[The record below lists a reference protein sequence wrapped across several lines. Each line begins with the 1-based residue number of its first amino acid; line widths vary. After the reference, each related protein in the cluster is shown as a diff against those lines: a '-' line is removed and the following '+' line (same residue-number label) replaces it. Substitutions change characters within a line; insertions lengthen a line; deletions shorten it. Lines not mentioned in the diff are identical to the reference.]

1 MKGKKKRL
9 VGLSAVFAILLV
21 VVIVINAVVLYWS
34 QALLLFFG
42 TIGGTAMG
50 AHTQAYTDDV
60 ELRQDLI
67 SFVRQVVDEGSI
79 LLKNDG
85 ALPLEEG
92 EAVTLLGQGSVNW
105 LSTGTGSSEIS
116 DDEFA
121 DLTLKKSLEDA
132 GFSVNPEVW
141 NYYSGTGLRLDRGGG
156 GENDTWNLNETD
168 WATLEAQCGSSFDQ
182 YNDVAVLVV
191 SRIGC
196 EGGDLPRD
204 MSQDGGAEG
213 ENYQQLS
220 QTERELLEGAKAA
233 GFRKIVVLLNTCN
246 AMQMDFI
253 NDESLGVN
261 ACLAI
266 GATGAVY

>member
-1 MKGKKKRL
+1 M
-9 VGLSAVFAILLV
+9 
-21 VVIVINAVVLYWS
+21 
-34 QALLLFFG
+34 
-42 TIGGTAMG
+42 
-50 AHTQAYTDDV
+50 
-60 ELRQDLI
+60 
-67 SFVRQVVDEGSI
+67 
-79 LLKNDG
+79 
-85 ALPLEEG
+85 EEG

-141 NYYSGTGLRLDRGGG
+141 NYYSGTGLRLNRGGG
-156 GENDTWNLNETD
+156 GENATWDLNETD

-182 YNDVAVLVV
+182 YSDVAVLVV

-204 MSQDGGAEG
+204 MSRDGGAEG

-266 GATGAVY
+266 GATGANGLEEVERSSADQLTHLATPWTPMCMTISALPPCRTSATNAISRRTENCWGMTTPSSIMVRVSM